1 MKADY
6 RTFRRGTSVSVF
18 GFAIQLVLAVAL
30 LVYSQYSDDHA
41 SFTAAVYLGIGL
53 LVWFTLGIM
62 FDLQRRERLEA
73 LEIESFGADGVG
85 SAFRSGEEEIREAAR
100 RLAVMQRFFVPGMS
114 LLIAAALI
122 SAGWWRLNSARGI
135 VTQDEAVV
143 GEKPGWAIAIG
154 IGAAFV
160 GFVFARFVAGMAK
173 QKVWASLRAGAAY
186 AVGAALFGLAI
197 AAAHFIGYAGDED
210 VALRYL
216 PAVLSVVMI
225 VLGCEVLVNFALDMY
240 RPRRPGEASRAAF
253 DSRVLGF
260 LAAPDKIAE
269 SLGEAI
275 NYQFGI
281 DVTGSWFYQLVSRS
295 LLALAI
301 VAVLTGWLLTGIV
314 VVEPHQRAMILKWG
328 KVVRED
334 VGPGIHVKW
343 PWPIGTL
350 EIPEYTLEVRQGDRT
365 VKTDIRT
372 VEGIRVLHIGTTPPD
387 DDTGPIL
394 WNKQHALNEQFLIV
408 QPSESEGEREE
419 RADDAQTPVT
429 RDVALVAVEVP
440 MHYVVSDVRAFDE
453 VAAPDVRDEMFA
465 SIGRRVVMQ
474 FASTLTVDQILAS
487 DRSRLAAELRK
498 ALQNEFASLN
508 GGRGAGIEIL
518 FVGIEGVHP
527 PMKVAPEFEKVIGD
541 LQKRDMAIEDAE
553 SYKIQTLTRQA
564 GTVQQAEEIAAKL
577 DRLDEMMKKQVD
589 PEVIAEYRLEI
600 QHDLERA
607 GGEMGAL
614 LLDASAR
621 RWTRHMG
628 ERGQA
633 ALHVGQV
640 ASYEAAPDL
649 YRAKKYFEALIEAM
663 SGSRVFIVP
672 EHVGLVNIDLQDQD
686 TVGTVFSPESGT
698 QP

>member
-6 RTFRRGTSVSVF
+6 LTFRRGTSVSVL
-18 GFAIQLVLAVAL
+18 GFAIQLVLAIAF
-30 LVYSQYSDDHA
+30 LVYSQYSNDHA

-62 FDLQRRERLEA
+62 FDLHRRERLES
-73 LEIESFGADGVG
+73 LEIESFGATEAG
-85 SAFRSGEEEIREAAR
+85 SAFRSSEEDIREAAR
-100 RLAVMQRFFVPGMS
+100 RLAIMQRFFLPGIS
-114 LLIAAALI
+114 LVIAAALI
-122 SAGWWRLNSARGI
+122 AAGWWRLNSARAI
-135 VTQDEAVV
+135 VGQGDAVV
-143 GEKPGWAIAIG
+143 GGKPGWAIAIG

-173 QKVWASLRAGAAY
+173 QKVWSSLRAGAAY
-186 AVGAALFGLAI
+186 SVGAALLGLAI
-197 AAAHFIGYAGDED
+197 SAAHFIGYAGDED
-210 VALRYL
+210 VVLRYL
-216 PAVLSVVMI
+216 PAVLSIVMI
-225 VLGCEVLVNFALDMY
+225 VLGCEVVVSFALDVY
-240 RPRRPGEASRAAF
+240 RPRRPGEAPRAAF

-295 LLALAI
+295 LAALAI
-301 VAVLTGWLLTGIV
+301 IAVLTGWLLTGIV
-314 VVEPHQRAMILKWG
+314 VVQPHQRAMILNWG
-328 KVVRED
+328 KVARED

-343 PWPIGTL
+343 PWPIGNVD
-350 EIPEYTLEVRQGDRT
+350 IPEYTLETHEGG
-365 VKTDIRT
+365 KTFKAEIRT
-372 VEGIRVLHIGTTPPD
+372 VEGVRVLHIGTNPPD
-387 DDTGPIL
+387 EDSGPIL
-394 WNKQHALNEQFLIV
+394 WTKQHALNEQFLIV
-408 QPSESEGEREE
+408 QPSKTEGDSSDQPSEAG
-419 RADDAQTPVT
+419 AAVS

-440 MHYVVSDVRAFDE
+440 MHYSVTDVRAFDE

-465 SIGRRVVMQ
+465 SLGRRVVMQ
-474 FASTLTVDQILAS
+474 FASTLTVEQILAT
-487 DRSRLAAELRK
+487 DRSRLAGELRD
-498 ALQNEFASLN
+498 ALRREFSKLN
-508 GGRGAGIEIL
+508 GGKGAGIEIL

-564 GTVQQAEEIAAKL
+564 GTVQQAEVIAAKL
-577 DRLDEMMKKQVD
+577 DSLDEMMTQQVD
-589 PEVIAEYRLEI
+589 PAEIAEFRLEI

-621 RWTRHMG
+621 RWARHMG

-649 YRAKKYFEALIEAM
+649 YRAQKYFEAMVQAM
-663 SGSRVFIVP
+663 SGARVFIVP
-672 EHVGLVNIDLQDQD
+672 EHLGLVNIELQDQD
-686 TVGTVFSPESGT
+686 TAGTVFSPESGT
-698 QP
+698 EP